1 MRSIACSSFL
11 GQMLISHFYATRLVL
26 QGEGRPQSRQGEVN
40 PVWMLRFVQHDK
52 SALIPHAFCHPE
64 HLFVI
69 PSGSEESSM
78 DASLRY
84 ALPLPFVTPCLQPHK
99 AWRKKHSRLTG
110 KFTLTHHRADF
121 KA

>member
-26 QGEGRPQSRQGEVN
+26 QGEGRLQSRQGEVN

-69 PSGSEESSM
+69 PSGSEESTRGCFTALCLTITFRHTLPATPQGLAEKTFTPYRQVHFN
-78 DASLRY
+78 AS
-84 ALPLPFVTPCLQPHK
+84 P
-99 AWRKKHSRLTG
+99 S
-110 KFTLTHHRADF
+110 
-121 KA
+121 